1 MTVAIAAPLIPKLN
15 PNIKSGSKTRLKDMA
30 TAPIATD
37 SMPVVE

>member
-1 MTVAIAAPLIPKLN
+1 MTVAIAAPLMPKLN
-15 PNIKSGSKTRLKDMA
+15 SNIKSGSKTRLA

>member
-15 PNIKSGSKTRLKDMA
+15 PNIKSGSKTRLA